1 VRPEMRSLAGLA
13 VTVPALLLSASCCC
27 KRPPFLVGDAVSG
40 GPDGYAFVKVAVTL
54 GKNAAGTCRVL
65 GVLPATVYVFPGS
78 AIRWRVTNACDE
90 TGQRHL
96 KFTRAV
102 PRSGGKS
109 ATVPSTS
116 GAQATVEGE
125 AGREPF
131 SFANCGNAEVVLGP
145 QKDARN
151 VLLCEVPENVRP
163 GFYKYGLEGEIE
175 TYDPGLEVRP
185 GGGK

>member
-1 VRPEMRSLAGLA
+1 VRLEMRSLAGLA
-13 VTVPALLLSASCCC
+13 VTVSALLLSASCCC
-27 KRPPFLVGDAVSG
+27 KPPFLAGDVVSG
-40 GPDGYAFVKVAVTL
+40 GPGGYAFVKVAVTL

-65 GVLPATVYVFPGS
+65 DVLPATVYVFPGS
-78 AIRWRVTNACDE
+78 AIRWRVNNACDE
-90 TGQRHL
+90 TGQRRL

-109 ATVPSTS
+109 ASTS
-116 GAQATVEGE
+116 TPAPASVDPGG
-125 AGREPF
+125 GLEPF

-163 GFYKYGLEGEIE
+163 GFYKYGLEGDIE